1 MAKRE
6 KKKRRRK
13 KMMMMRWSQL
23 ASWHALFYRE

>member
-13 KMMMMRWSQL
+13 KMMMMRWNQL

>member
-13 KMMMMRWSQL
+13 KMMMRWNQL